1 MLLYV
6 LYFFL
11 SFVFASLQNL
21 LGPQSTSYGAIGSLS
36 CSDLPLIDFE
46 GMCSIVM
53 PFVLAQP
60 LRSSSTQKDSMRLV
74 SEADRFGAHFGP
86 HCRHCLELLWS
97 FNAIQVINGWHTQL
111 HQSIKQQSRLL
122 LLLFLLQS
130 HVFFEQF
137 CFKRQ
142 TLAVERVWVLQ
153 LRGHFDVAGWC
164 QFSGLRGAFSSTSRY
179 IVPKSLRSGLCSFN
193 SFVCFFTFFLFVLFV

>member
-1 MLLYV
+1 M
-6 LYFFL
+6 
-11 SFVFASLQNL
+11 FASLQNL

-36 CSDLPLIDFE
+36 GSDLPLIDFE
-46 GMCSIVM
+46 CTCSIVI
-53 PFVLAQP
+53 PFVLTQP

-74 SEADRFGAHFGP
+74 SEADRFGAHFLL

-97 FNAIQVINGWHTQL
+97 FNAIQVINGWHT
-111 HQSIKQQSRLL
+111 HTHNFISPSNNSPGCFCFYICSKVM
-122 LLLFLLQS
+122 F
-130 HVFFEQF
+130 FFEQF

-142 TLAVERVWVLQ
+142 TLAVEGVWVLQ

-179 IVPKSLRSGLCSFN
+179 IVPKSLRTVQFQFICVFL
-193 SFVCFFTFFLFVLFV
+193 LFV

>member
-130 HVFFEQF
+130 HVFFWTVLLQETNLSCWRSVGFAAERPFWRCRVVPVQRAQR
-137 CFKRQ
+137 CFLINFKI
-142 TLAVERVWVLQ
+142 
-153 LRGHFDVAGWC
+153 H
-164 QFSGLRGAFSSTSRY
+164 SS
-179 IVPKSLRSGLCSFN
+179 
-193 SFVCFFTFFLFVLFV
+193 